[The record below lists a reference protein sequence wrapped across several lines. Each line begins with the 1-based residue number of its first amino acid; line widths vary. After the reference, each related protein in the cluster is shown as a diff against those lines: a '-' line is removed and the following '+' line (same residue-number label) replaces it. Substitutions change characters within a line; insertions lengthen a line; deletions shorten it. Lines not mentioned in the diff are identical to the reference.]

1 VVDEDRLAR
10 IAQDLVV
17 RVRDDDPQANARW
30 LASVTSG
37 EERWAL
43 LFVLAA
49 AVPDDMT
56 WTELTE
62 WTQYRVDGGV
72 DTPHKVA
79 RRRAELEQALHPKRA
94 AA

>member
-1 VVDEDRLAR
+1 MDEDRLAQV
-10 IAQDLVV
+10 AQEMVV
-17 RVRDDDPQANARW
+17 RVRDDDPDDNARW
-30 LASVTSG
+30 LQNMTTPD
-37 EERWAL
+37 ERWAL

-62 WTQYRVDGGV
+62 WTTYRLDGGV

-79 RRRAELEQALHPKRA
+79 RRRQELDQALRPKRWA
-94 AA
+94 A